1 MSFTSNLWARFSVWS
16 GPRTTFR
23 KHKRLASLV
32 ILLALLALSL
42 GCGLIGGGAV
52 EEMTS
57 VLADT
62 QANPEA
68 DQGETA
74 DDQTGT
80 ESEGQ
85 SEPGAAAETQA
96 ETEPAAE
103 DEPVAAAADPEPAAD
118 PVLVPDPQLPRD
130 LTWAHLSQCVTL
142 KPIELEATLI
152 NSDWFVTGSAEAT
165 RAYGFW
171 KVDAITGTV
180 TPHDTHSRQW
190 QAAVDAQC
198 SPESLQAI
206 VLPAGP
212 QAPVIGDAD
221 SAVST
226 VWSFLTRCFSN
237 LDREIFEATRVA
249 ARGEWVVV
257 TKPNSAREFGTWKV
271 SEVTGEL
278 KPYAG
283 QAHAW
288 DSAVKLECSAEAMAP
303 LVTPAPLPTPTRAV
317 VEITDAVR
325 NLWAYLV
332 KCAPDLTVE
341 ELVATWNPVN
351 DEWIVVTKPGGA
363 VDYGVWT
370 LKEDGSM
377 IPDNREAVRRNVEV
391 GLETC

>member
-42 GCGLIGGGAV
+42 GCGLIGGGAA
-52 EEMTS
+52 EEMTA

-62 QANPEA
+62 QGNPEA

-103 DEPVAAAADPEPAAD
+103 DEPVTAAADPEPAAD

-171 KVDAITGTV
+171 KMDAITGTV
-180 TPHDTHSRQW
+180 TPHDTHSRRW
-190 QAAVDAQC
+190 QARLRL
-198 SPESLQAI
+198 S
-206 VLPAGP
+206 
-212 QAPVIGDAD
+212 
-221 SAVST
+221 
-226 VWSFLTRCFSN
+226 
-237 LDREIFEATRVA
+237 A
-249 ARGEWVVV
+249 ARSRCR
-257 TKPNSAREFGTWKV
+257 PSFC
-271 SEVTGEL
+271 
-278 KPYAG
+278 PP
-283 QAHAW
+283 
-288 DSAVKLECSAEAMAP
+288 DPKLRSS
-303 LVTPAPLPTPTRAV
+303 VTPTAP
-317 VEITDAVR
+317 
-325 NLWAYLV
+325 Y
-332 KCAPDLTVE
+332 
-341 ELVATWNPVN
+341 
-351 DEWIVVTKPGGA
+351 
-363 VDYGVWT
+363 
-370 LKEDGSM
+370 
-377 IPDNREAVRRNVEV
+377 RRF
-391 GLETC
+391 GPS

>member
-1 MSFTSNLWARFSVWS
+1 
-16 GPRTTFR
+16 
-23 KHKRLASLV
+23 
-32 ILLALLALSL
+32 
-42 GCGLIGGGAV
+42 
-52 EEMTS
+52 MTA
-57 VLADT
+57 VLADS
-62 QANPEA
+62 EA
-68 DQGETA
+68 DEGDTTEAETE
-74 DDQTGT
+74 T
-80 ESEGQ
+80 EVEGQ
-85 SEPGAAAETQA
+85 PEPEAAAETQA

-103 DEPVAAAADPEPAAD
+103 EVPAAAADDPGPAAD
-118 PVLVPDPQLPRD
+118 PVLVQTPELPRD

-212 QAPVIGDAD
+212 QAPVIGDGD

-237 LDREIFEATRVA
+237 LEREIFEATRVT

-257 TKPNSAREFGTWKV
+257 TKPNSGREFGTWKV
-271 SEVTGEL
+271 SEVTGEI

-283 QAHAW
+283 LAQAW
-288 DSAVKLECSAEAMAP
+288 DSAVKLECSAEAMAA
-303 LVTPAPLPTPTRAV
+303 LVTPTPVPTPTRAV
-317 VEITDAVR
+317 VEMTEAVR

-351 DEWIVVTKPGGA
+351 DEWIVVTKPGGT

>member
-23 KHKRLASLV
+23 KHKRFASLV

-52 EEMTS
+52 EEMTA
-57 VLADT
+57 VLADEGET
-62 QANPEA
+62 TEAEA

-74 DDQTGT
+74 EAGT
-80 ESEGQ
+80 ETEAEGQ
-85 SEPGAAAETQA
+85 PEPGAAAETQT

-103 DEPVAAAADPEPAAD
+103 EEPTAAAAD

-180 TPHDTHSRQW
+180 TPYDTHSRQW

-212 QAPVIGDAD
+212 QAPVVGDAD

-237 LDREIFEATRVA
+237 LDMDIFEATRVT

-257 TKPNSAREFGTWKV
+257 TKPNSGREFGTWKV
-271 SEVTGEL
+271 SEATGEL
-278 KPYAG
+278 EPYAG
-283 QAHAW
+283 LAQAW
-288 DSAVKLECSAEAMAP
+288 DSTVKLECSAEAMAA
-303 LVTPAPLPTPTRAV
+303 LVTPAPVPTPTPAV
-317 VEITDAVR
+317 EEITEAVR

-332 KCAPDLTVE
+332 KCAPELTVE
-341 ELVATWNPVN
+341 GLVATWNPVS

-370 LKEDGSM
+370 LKKDGSM
-377 IPDNREAVRRNVEV
+377 IPDNREAARRNVEV

>member
-1 MSFTSNLWARFSVWS
+1 MSFISSLRTRRSVWS

-23 KHKRLASLV
+23 KHKPYTSLF
-32 ILLALLALSL
+32 ILFALLALSL

-52 EEMTS
+52 EEMTT
-57 VLADT
+57 VLADEGEAEEGET
-62 QANPEA
+62 TEAESETEAEGKPEPEA
-68 DQGETA
+68 TAEIQAETK
-74 DDQTGT
+74 
-80 ESEGQ
+80 
-85 SEPGAAAETQA
+85 PAAAE
-96 ETEPAAE
+96 EPAA
-103 DEPVAAAADPEPAAD
+103 AAAGPEPAVD
-118 PVLVPDPQLPRD
+118 PVLVPDPELPRD
-130 LTWAHLSQCVTL
+130 LTWAHLSQCVSL
-142 KPIELEATLI
+142 KPVELEATLI

-212 QAPVIGDAD
+212 QAPVVDDAD

-237 LDREIFEATRVA
+237 LDMDIFEATRVT

-257 TKPNSAREFGTWKV
+257 TKPNSGGEFGTWKV
-271 SEVTGEL
+271 SEATGEL
-278 KPYAG
+278 EPYAG
-283 QAHAW
+283 LAQAW
-288 DSAVKLECSAEAMAP
+288 DSTVKLECSAEAMAA
-303 LVTPAPLPTPTRAV
+303 LVTPAPVPTPTPAV
-317 VEITDAVR
+317 EEITEAVR

-332 KCAPDLTVE
+332 KCAPELTVE
-341 ELVATWNPVN
+341 ELVATWNPVS

-370 LKEDGSM
+370 LKKDGSM